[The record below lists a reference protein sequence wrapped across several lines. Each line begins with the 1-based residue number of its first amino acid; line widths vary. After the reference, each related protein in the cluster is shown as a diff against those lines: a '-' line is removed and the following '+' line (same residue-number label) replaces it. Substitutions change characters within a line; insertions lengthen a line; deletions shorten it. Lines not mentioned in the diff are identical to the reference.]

1 MGLSIKLKVGLGLAT
16 LDFRGHSLPNLIC
29 LRRLDLTNIR
39 NCLIAG
45 LSLPY
50 LRSRGNP
57 VSLLSC
63 ILFLPVV
70 MRPTFAKLAAQAG
83 RKGLKPA
90 PMALLPPIPLY
101 RRLFRAHRRHLPSE
115 MRLLGDEYIKAEFR
129 AHRSVDNPAHLVSWT
144 AALPTPIWPFANLAP
159 CRLAS
164 SQSGSFTRK
173 RLKATS
179 GRVTRLRKG
188 SFRR

>member
-1 MGLSIKLKVGLGLAT
+1 M
-16 LDFRGHSLPNLIC
+16 
-29 LRRLDLTNIR
+29 RRRDLTSIR
-39 NCLIAG
+39 V
-45 LSLPY
+45 LSYRRTLS
-50 LRSRGNP
+50 RSRSQNP
-57 VSLLSC
+57 ISLLFC

-70 MRPTFAKLAAQAG
+70 MRPTFATLAAQAG
-83 RKGLKPA
+83 RQGLKPA

-129 AHRSVDNPAHLVSWT
+129 AHRNVDNPAHLVSWT
-144 AALPTPIWPFANLAP
+144 AALPALIWPSANLTR

-164 SQSGSFTRK
+164 SRSGSFTRR

-179 GRVTRLRKG
+179 GRVTRSRKG